1 MLVPGIDI
9 LAKANIDGYAVGA
22 FNTSNLEIT
31 QAIIESAEEL
41 NSPAIIQV
49 SEGAFNYA
57 GGKNIAAIVKTMAMD
72 ADVPIALHLDHG
84 KEFAILMK
92 AVRYGFTSIMFDG
105 SKYPLDENIERT
117 KRIVDIARS
126 VGISVEAELG
136 KIGGTEDN
144 VSVSEQEA
152 MYTDPEE
159 AMKFVKETG
168 VDYLAIAIGTAHGPY
183 KGIPH
188 LDFERLKEIKS
199 RLGMPIVL
207 HGASGLSEEDI
218 KKAVKLGVNK
228 INIDTDI
235 RQAFAAAVRQ
245 FLNENTEEYDP
256 RKILGTAKKAMKDVI
271 KKKII
276 MFGSDNKAKEVLI

>member
-9 LAKANIDGYAVGA
+9 LAKANIDNYAIGA
-22 FNTSNLEIT
+22 FNTSNLEST

-41 NSPAIIQV
+41 SSPVIIQV
-49 SEGAFNYA
+49 SEGGFNYA
-57 GGKNIAAIVKTMAMD
+57 GGKSIAAIVKTMAAD
-72 ADVPIALHLDHG
+72 ASVPIALHLDHG
-84 KEFAILMK
+84 KEFSILMK

-105 SKYPLDENIERT
+105 SRYPLDENIEKTR
-117 KRIVDIARS
+117 RIVDIARS

-144 VSVSEQEA
+144 VSVSDNDA
-152 MYTDPEE
+152 LFTDPDE
-159 AMKFVKETG
+159 AVKFVKETG
-168 VDYLAIAIGTAHGPY
+168 VDYLAIAIGTAHGQY
-183 KGIPH
+183 KGTPH

-207 HGASGLSEEDI
+207 HGASGVPEDDI
-218 KKAVKLGVNK
+218 KKAVNLGVNK

-235 RQAFAAAVRQ
+235 REAFTAAVRQ
-245 FLNENTEEYDP
+245 FLNENPEEYDP
-256 RKILGTAKKAMKDVI
+256 RKILGPAKKSMKEVI

-276 MFGSDNKAKEVLI
+276 MFGSDDKAKEVLI

>member
-1 MLVPGIDI
+1 MLVSGIDI

-72 ADVPIALHLDHG
+72 AGVPIALHLDHG
-84 KEFAILMK
+84 REFAILMK
-92 AVRYGFTSIMFDG
+92 AVRFGFTSIMFDG
-105 SKYPLDENIERT
+105 SKYPLEENIGRT
-117 KRIVDIARS
+117 KRIVEIARS

-159 AMKFVKETG
+159 AVRFVKETG

-183 KGIPH
+183 KGTPH

-207 HGASGLSEEDI
+207 HGASGLSEEDV

-235 RQAFAAAVRQ
+235 RQAFAAALRQ
-245 FLNENTEEYDP
+245 FLEENKEEYDP
-256 RKILGTAKKAMKDVI
+256 RKILITAKKAMKDVI
-271 KKKII
+271 KKKMI
-276 MFGSDNKAKEVLI
+276 MFGSDNKAKEALI

>member
-9 LAKANIDGYAVGA
+9 LAKANIDNYAIGA
-22 FNTSNLEIT
+22 FNTSNLEST

-41 NSPAIIQV
+41 SSPVIIQV
-49 SEGAFNYA
+49 SEGGFNYA
-57 GGKNIAAIVKTMAMD
+57 GGKSIAAIVKTMAAD
-72 ADVPIALHLDHG
+72 ASVPIALHLDHG
-84 KEFAILMK
+84 KEFSILMK

-105 SKYPLDENIERT
+105 SRYPLDENIEKTR
-117 KRIVDIARS
+117 RIVDIARS

-144 VSVSEQEA
+144 VSVSDNDA
-152 MYTDPEE
+152 LFTDPDE
-159 AMKFVKETG
+159 AVKFVKETG
-168 VDYLAIAIGTAHGPY
+168 VDYLAIAIGTAHGQY
-183 KGIPH
+183 KGTPH

-207 HGASGLSEEDI
+207 HGASGVPEDDI
-218 KKAVKLGVNK
+218 KKAVNLGVNK

-235 RQAFAAAVRQ
+235 REAFTAALRQ
-245 FLNENTEEYDP
+245 FLNENPEEYDP
-256 RKILGTAKKAMKDVI
+256 RKILGPAKKSMKEVI

-276 MFGSDNKAKEVLI
+276 MFGSDDKAKEVLI